1 MCYNGPRM
9 TKRMGYRGWRWQ
21 VLWWYHF
28 FLLWNTVDGQ
38 TRYSIPEELKQG
50 SVVGN
55 IAKDLGLG
63 LSDIFDRKLRVASE
77 AGKQYFSV
85 DAGKGELVVNDR
97 IDREAL
103 CGQSASCVLPL
114 QVVVENP
121 LQSHRI
127 EVEIRDINDNTP
139 RFLTQE
145 INLKIP
151 ESVAIGKRFPL
162 EGAED
167 PDVGSNSLKTYSLS
181 KNDYFSLKFKD
192 TKNGQAVP
200 ELVLEKP
207 LDREKNALHQLLLTA
222 LDGGTPVT
230 SGTCKISITVLD
242 INDNFPIFNENEYKV
257 SLKENSTKGTFV
269 IKLIATDAD
278 DGLNGEVKYSFGSRT
293 PDVVLSTFEI
303 NDITGEIVLKGELDY
318 ESSKSYHIDITAKDN
333 GVPEMEGHCRVQLDV
348 EDINDNAPEI
358 VLTSKPSPVR
368 EDAPSGTVVALIS
381 ARDLDSG
388 ANGKVMLHLPK
399 KSPFSLKPSF
409 SKNYELVTSGALDR
423 ESVSEYNIEI
433 TAIDSGSPPLSS
445 TKIVPVSI
453 TDVNDNPPVFTQPS
467 YNVYLK
473 ENGVA
478 GSILYSVSASDLD
491 FGENAKISYSILDSK
506 VQDVSVSSYVYIN
519 SDNGSIYSMHSFDYE
534 KLKVFQIQVQA
545 KDQGSP
551 SLSSNATVHVFI
563 LDQNDN
569 APAVIYPS
577 SAALGSLSH
586 QRMPRSAKAGHLV
599 TKVTA
604 VDADSGHNA
613 WISYKVAEATD
624 ASLFTVNLY
633 TGEVRTKRAVSE
645 QDDSSQRLLI
655 EVKDD
660 GEPVQSATVTV
671 SILLEDG
678 LHEPILDL
686 RQKTIEP
693 SKKTGRITLYLILS
707 LASVSVLSLVTFLIL
722 AVKCIRNSRSSGS
735 CCMKRTDCD
744 DYKNPNRNL
753 QIQLNTDGPIKYVEV
768 LGGDMLSQSQSF
780 RSCMSP
786 MSEYSDF
793 TLIKPSSTTDFKEV
807 ISVLDASL
815 PDSTWTFESQQQKPP
830 NNDWRFTQ
838 GQRPGPSG
846 PHMPY
851 GTHIRWTPKSGTR
864 ATGGPE
870 VAMGTGPWP
879 QPPTEAE
886 QLQALMAAA
895 NEVSEATATLGPG
908 TMGLSTRYSPQFTLQ
923 HVPDYRQNVYIPGS
937 TATLT
942 SNPQQQQATAQQAT
956 QQALPPPQ
964 ASGQPEPPKAAQTP
978 ASKKKSTKKEKK

>member
-1 MCYNGPRM
+1 M
-9 TKRMGYRGWRWQ
+9 TKRIRYRDWRWQ
-21 VLWWYHF
+21 ALWWHHF
-28 FLLWNTVDGQ
+28 FLLWSTIDGQ

-55 IAKDLGLG
+55 LAKDLGLG
-63 LSDIFDRKLRVASE
+63 LSDVYDRKLRVDSE
-77 AGKQYFSV
+77 NGKQYFSV

-114 QVVVENP
+114 QIVVENP
-121 LQSHRI
+121 LQLHRI
-127 EVEIRDINDNTP
+127 EVEIKDINDNSPIFSTEE
-139 RFLTQE
+139 RY
-145 INLKIP
+145 LKIA
-151 ESVAIGKRFPL
+151 ESTATGIRFPL
-162 EGAED
+162 DIAQD
-167 PDVGSNSLKTYSLS
+167 QDVGSNSIKSYTLS
-181 KNDYFSLKFKD
+181 KDECFSLRIKELSGNRK
-192 TKNGQAVP
+192 VP
-200 ELVLEKP
+200 ELLLEKS
-207 LDREKNALHQLLLTA
+207 LDREKQSVHHLLLTA
-222 LDGGTPVT
+222 VDGGNPVKT
-230 SGTCKISITVLD
+230 GTTKVTVSVLD
-242 INDNFPIFNENEYKV
+242 NNDNVPVFKKPLYNV
-257 SLKENSTKGTFV
+257 TVQENSFV
-269 IKLIATDAD
+269 GSVLVKVEATDAD
-278 DGLNGEVKYSFGSRT
+278 EGVNGEIEYVFADHT
-293 PDVVLSTFEI
+293 PQSLLSIF
-303 NDITGEIVLKGELDY
+303 NLNSATGEISLVGPLDY
-318 ESSKSYHIDITAKDN
+318 ERNAVLEIEITAKDK
-333 GVPEMEGHCRVQLDV
+333 GVPEMEGHCRLQVMV
-348 EDINDNAPEI
+348 IDINDNAPEI
-358 VLTSKPSPVR
+358 VLTSKPNPIR
-368 EDAPSGTVVALIS
+368 EDAPRGTVVALIR
-381 ARDLDSG
+381 ARDLDSDNN
-388 ANGKVMLHLPK
+388 AKVTLKLKNG
-399 KSPFSLKPSF
+399 SPFSLKPSF
-409 SKNYELVTSGALDR
+409 SNNYALVTNGALDR
-423 ESVSEYNIEI
+423 ESFSEYSIEI
-433 TAIDSGSPPLSS
+433 TATDSGSPPLSS
-445 TKIVPVSI
+445 KKTIPVRI
-453 TDVNDNPPVFTQPS
+453 TDVNDNPPIFTQPS

-473 ENGVA
+473 ENGVP
-478 GSILYSVSASDLD
+478 GSILFSVSASDLD

-613 WISYKVAEATD
+613 WISYKVSEATD

-655 EVKDD
+655 EIKDD

-686 RQKTIEP
+686 RHKSMVEP

-707 LASVSVLSLVTFLIL
+707 LASVSVLSLVTFVIL
-722 AVKCIRNSRSSGS
+722 AVKCMRSSRSSGS
-735 CCMKRTDCD
+735 CCMRRSDCD

-815 PDSTWTFESQQQKPP
+815 PDSTWTFESQQ
-830 NNDWRFTQ
+830 
-838 GQRPGPSG
+838 
-846 PHMPY
+846 
-851 GTHIRWTPKSGTR
+851 
-864 ATGGPE
+864 
-870 VAMGTGPWP
+870 V
-879 QPPTEAE
+879 
-886 QLQALMAAA
+886 
-895 NEVSEATATLGPG
+895 
-908 TMGLSTRYSPQFTLQ
+908 
-923 HVPDYRQNVYIPGS
+923 
-937 TATLT
+937 
-942 SNPQQQQATAQQAT
+942 
-956 QQALPPPQ
+956 
-964 ASGQPEPPKAAQTP
+964 
-978 ASKKKSTKKEKK
+978 STKQQNCS

>member
-1 MCYNGPRM
+1 M
-9 TKRMGYRGWRWQ
+9 TKRMGHRGWRWQ
-21 VLWWYHF
+21 QALWILLF
-28 FLLWNTVDGQ
+28 FLLWRTINGQ
-38 TRYSIPEELKQG
+38 TRYSIPEELKLG

-55 IAKDLGLG
+55 LAKDLGLG
-63 LSDIFDRKLRVASE
+63 MSDVFDRKVRVASE
-77 AGKQYFSV
+77 ADQQYFSV
-85 DAGKGELVVNDR
+85 DVGKGELVVNDR

-103 CGQSASCVLPL
+103 CGQSTSCVLPL
-114 QVVVENP
+114 QVVLQNP
-121 LQSHRI
+121 LNLHRI
-127 EVEIRDINDNTP
+127 EVEIKDINDNSPT
-139 RFLTQE
+139 FQTKELS
-145 INLKIP
+145 LKIA
-151 ESVAIGKRFPL
+151 ESAAVGSRFRL
-162 EGAED
+162 GSAED
-167 PDVGSNSLKTYSLS
+167 SDVGGNSVKSYTI
-181 KNDYFSLKFKD
+181 
-192 TKNGQAVP
+192 TKNECFTLKMEADRGKMVP
-200 ELVLEKP
+200 QLVLEKP
-207 LDREKNALHQLLLTA
+207 LDREKKAVHQLLLTA
-222 LDGGTPVT
+222 LDGGNPVM
-230 SGTCKISITVLD
+230 SGTAQIAVTVLDVNDHFPVFDKNIYKGSLPENTPKNTFVIKISAADADEGPNGEVEFCFNSQTPDSVLSVFEINSVTGEIYLKGDLDYERTRSYDIEITAKDKGVPVMESHCRVQIDVVD
-242 INDNFPIFNENEYKV
+242 INDN
-257 SLKENSTKGTFV
+257 T
-269 IKLIATDAD
+269 
-278 DGLNGEVKYSFGSRT
+278 
-293 PDVVLSTFEI
+293 
-303 NDITGEIVLKGELDY
+303 
-318 ESSKSYHIDITAKDN
+318 
-333 GVPEMEGHCRVQLDV
+333 
-348 EDINDNAPEI
+348 PEI
-358 VLTSKPSPVR
+358 VLTSEPQPVR
-368 EDAPSGTVVALIS
+368 EDAPSGTTVALIS
-381 ARDLDSG
+381 ARDADFGNNS
-388 ANGKVMLHLPK
+388 KVTLQLPK
-399 KSPFSLKPSF
+399 GSPFSLKPSF
-409 SKNYELVTSGALDR
+409 SNNYALVTSGVLDR
-423 ESVSEYNIEI
+423 ESFPEYNIEI
-433 TAIDSGSPPLSS
+433 KATDSGSPPLSNQK
-445 TKIVPVSI
+445 TVSVSV
-453 TDVNDNPPVFTQPS
+453 TDVNDNPPVFTQSS

-473 ENGVA
+473 ENGLP
-478 GSILYSVSASDLD
+478 GSILFSVSASDAD
-491 FGENAKISYSILDSK
+491 FGENSKIFYSILDSK

-551 SLSSNATVHVFI
+551 SLSSNVTVHVFI

-569 APAVIYPS
+569 VPAVIYPS

-586 QRMPRSAKAGHLV
+586 QRMSRSAKAGHLV

-613 WISYKVAEATD
+613 WISYKVSDATD
-624 ASLFTVNLY
+624 TSLFTVNQY

-645 QDDSSQRLLI
+645 HDESSQRLLI
-655 EVKDD
+655 EIKDD

-686 RQKTIEP
+686 RHKVSEP
-693 SKKTGRITLYLILS
+693 SKKSGRITLYLIVSLS
-707 LASVSVLSLVTFLIL
+707 SVSVLSLVTFVIL
-722 AVKCIRNSRSSGS
+722 AVKCIRTSRSSGS
-735 CCMKRTDCD
+735 CCMRRSDCD

-780 RSCMSP
+780 RSCLSP

-793 TLIKPSSTTDFKEV
+793 TLIKPSSTTDFKDM

-846 PHMPY
+846 
-851 GTHIRWTPKSGTR
+851 

-942 SNPQQQQATAQQAT
+942 SNPQQQATAQQAT

-964 ASGQPEPPKAAQTP
+964 AAAQPEPPKAAQTP